1 LSDFDKIC
9 MVLIKTELNVVLCTG
24 SNLEISIIFFKAQF
38 LNIQDLN
45 TNYYH
50 YIVFL
55 TLKIQIFVFLTFK
68 IQIFVFLLDFQNS
81 NFCV

>member
-1 LSDFDKIC
+1 

-24 SNLEISIIFFKAQF
+24 SNLEISINFFKAQF